1 MPREH
6 ATGGAVRIPAIE
18 DAALEARVV
27 AEHALLGVTAGSAL
41 LKIGARLLAVHDDA
55 FRVSWIDPA
64 TFGVTPLVLAGDGA
78 ALAKSVKPDFESAA
92 RTSDGA
98 IHLLG
103 SGSTRAALRDRAN
116 RSDRGNRRAVGAP
129 GSLSMHVQDALG
141 LGVRPNIEGAVIGCG
156 RLRLFHR
163 GVGGAPSGCV
173 DLRVDV
179 LDGAAPHRVGA
190 VCTFE
195 LGALDGVSLGITDAV
210 AARGEECMFVA
221 AAEDTADAIADGA
234 VVGLGARAH
243 RLDRGARW
251 TRLVDVDGRPYRG
264 KVEGLVVDES
274 FGGGW
279 ILTDADDPEQPTTI
293 GRIELKG
300 FDGLAPVL
308 ANVAFDARDGYSSGP
323 HERRTTD
330 SL

>member
-1 MPREH
+1 VPREQ
-6 ATGGAVRIPAIE
+6 ATGGTVRIPAIE

-27 AEHALLGVTAGSAL
+27 VEHALLGVTAGSAL
-41 LKIGARLLAVHDDA
+41 LKVGARLLAVHDDA

-64 TFGVTPLVLAGDGA
+64 TFGVTPLVLAGDGT

-103 SGSTRAALRDRAN
+103 SGSTERRCAIARIDPIEGTVVLSARRD
-116 RSDRGNRRAVGAP
+116 
-129 GSLSMHVQDALG
+129 LYEHVQGALG
-141 LGVRPNIEGAVIGCG
+141 LGVRPNIEGAVVGCG

-221 AAEDTADAIADGA
+221 AAEDTASAIADGA
-234 VVGLGARAH
+234 VVGSVLG
-243 RLDRGARW
+243 LIDSSGARW

-293 GRIELKG
+293 GRIEIKG
-300 FDGLAPVL
+300 FTA
-308 ANVAFDARDGYSSGP
+308 
-323 HERRTTD
+323 
-330 SL
+330 